1 VALPVAL
8 DFAAGR
14 LDRPFGDAL
23 GCELAYYLIY
33 RPRADG
39 DPGIAAFKNWICAE
53 AKADGPRILDALLD
67 AVSAALWHIS
77 QVKLDRP
84 PRMADFVK
92 WITAAKYGL
101 EQ

>member
-1 VALPVAL
+1 MSP
-8 DFAAGR
+8 DN
-14 LDRPFGDAL
+14 
-23 GCELAYYLIY
+23 YLIY

-39 DPGIAAFKNWICAE
+39 EPGIAAFKNWICAE
-53 AKADGPRILDALLD
+53 AKADLANVGWWQDAVLEAVERARPRILDALLD
-67 AVSAALWHIS
+67 AASAALWHIS

-92 WITAAKYGL
+92 RVSAANSGL